1 MHIPYYSNFSHALR
15 ASAIET
21 SSEAQCILFALAIL
35 TLKSRCSDD
44 VQNLGTDP
52 SHLFVSGSNL
62 VDNSFYSKLDTSGS
76 AEAKVISSNS
86 RNGSFF
92 GLSQDQVSEIWF
104 QGAAEKVHAWV
115 MKPSNFSSTQ
125 RYPLAYLI
133 HGGPQGKPPMIVC
146 EKSSN
151 FNVQMLTANCA

>member
-1 MHIPYYSNFSHALR
+1 MYYK
-15 ASAIET
+15 
-21 SSEAQCILFALAIL
+21 AIL
-35 TLKSRCSDD
+35 TLKSRFSDD
-44 VQNLGTDP
+44 VQTLGTDP

-62 VDNSFYSKLDTSGS
+62 VDNSFYSKLDTTGS

-92 GLSQDQVSEIWF
+92 GLSQNQVSEIWF
-104 QGAAEKVHAWV
+104 QGADEKVHAWV

-125 RYPLAYLI
+125 KYPLAYLI

-146 EKSSN
+146 EKSVD
-151 FNVQMLTANCA
+151 FEVKLLTANCA